1 MSGASSHDSLRGDH
15 DEGSE
20 GANINKEEKE
30 RMSRFLVVKSL
41 TVLFLKDRITGEG
54 AVE

>member
-30 RMSRFLVVKSL
+30 RMGSFFSLSR
-41 TVLFLKDRITGEG
+41 VLLFYS
-54 AVE
+54 